1 MVMNK
6 LVALLK
12 RIVGRNPFLFS
23 LFYFMVKNKYRVAN
37 KNTQLVLEGFPRC
50 ANTFSYVILKD
61 IDPNLNIAHH
71 LHLPVQII
79 IGVKRKIPVVVLI
92 RDPKDA
98 ILSLLIRNSSITL
111 DDAIKSYISF
121 YKIALRF
128 RSDIIVAEFND
139 VIIDFN
145 IIIKQINLK
154 YNINL
159 AGFANSV
166 KNKEKYKSIIKEM
179 DKKDT
184 GSLEVNAYSVALP
197 NEDKNIRKFKLL
209 KQYDDLD
216 SKLLEARIL
225 YNNLIIYK

>member
-1 MVMNK
+1 
-6 LVALLK
+6 
-12 RIVGRNPFLFS
+12 
-23 LFYFMVKNKYRVAN
+23 MVKNKYRVVN

-61 IDPNLNIAHH
+61 VHPNLNIAHH

-98 ILSLLIRNSSITL
+98 ILSLLLRNSSIIL
-111 DDAIKSYISF
+111 DDAIKSYVSF

-128 RSDIIVAEFND
+128 RDDIIEADFND
-139 VIIDFN
+139 VIVDFN
-145 IIIKQINLK
+145 IIIKKINLK

-159 AGFANSV
+159 PAFDNSV
-166 KNKEKYKSIIKEM
+166 KNKEKCKSIVKEM

-184 GSLEVNAYSVALP
+184 GLLEVNTYSVALP
-197 NEDKNIRKFKLL
+197 TEDKNNSKLEL
-209 KQYDDLD
+209 LEKYDDLD
-216 SKLLEARIL
+216 RKLLKAKIL
-225 YNNLIIYK
+225 YDKLTLNK

>member
-1 MVMNK
+1 MYK
-6 LVALLK
+6 FVALLK

-37 KNTQLVLEGFPRC
+37 KNTQLVIEGFPRC

-61 IDPNLNIAHH
+61 INPNLNIAHH

-98 ILSLLIRNSSITL
+98 ILSLLLRNSRITL
-111 DDAIKSYISF
+111 DNAIKSYVSF

-128 RSDIIVAEFND
+128 RSDIILAEFND

-159 AGFANSV
+159 AGFENSI

-184 GSLEVNAYSVALP
+184 GSLEVNTYSVALP
-197 NEDKNIRKFKLL
+197 NEDKNISKLKLL
-209 KQYDDLD
+209 QKYDDLD

-225 YNNLIIYK
+225 YNKLIINK